1 VTNAFEGVETLIFGD
16 GPLGFLAL
24 FGAIYAATFAI
35 YLGFGATMTLLMR
48 RYPERR
54 IQPGRRGEKR
64 AWKEIRQSAWSLV
77 ATSLCV
83 AVGLTMQAKGW
94 TLVAPLALSWWSVPL
109 MFVVAMIV
117 FDTWFYWGHR
127 AMHLKALY
135 PFHQFHHRSVAP
147 TVWSNDSFT
156 FVDALV
162 MQSFYI
168 WAPIFL
174 PIPPLVL
181 VGHRVFD
188 HFNGMIG
195 HLGHEFAA
203 SKLTRAPSPMVCTV
217 YHDIHHEQFRYN
229 FANFFTFWD
238 RVGGTLHP
246 HYDRLVDRWQEAGAN
261 PNLAEEA
268 ASGTSARKGDRSLE
282 GHSSAYPRESRDERR
297 LGLRSASPNRAGA
310 SHDEATVG

>member
-1 VTNAFEGVETLIFGD
+1 LIFGV
-16 GPLGFLAL
+16 GLFGFLAL
-24 FGAIYAATFAI
+24 FAAIYLVTFAI
-35 YLGFGATMTLLMR
+35 YLGFGTTMTLLLR

-54 IQPGRRGEKR
+54 IQPHRRGEKR
-64 AWKEIRQSAWSLV
+64 MWKEIRQSAWSLV
-77 ATSLCV
+77 ATSLCL
-83 AVGLTMQAKGW
+83 AVGLTLQWKGW
-94 TLVAPLALSWWSVPL
+94 TLVEPLPLSWWSAPL

-127 AMHLKALY
+127 AMHMKALY

-156 FVDALV
+156 FVDAFV

-174 PIPPLVL
+174 PIPPLLL

-217 YHDIHHEQFRYN
+217 YHDIHHELFRYN

-246 HYDRLVDRWQEAGAN
+246 DYDRLVDRWEETGGNPKLAAAGATGASAM
-261 PNLAEEA
+261 PGATAAPGQPA
-268 ASGTSARKGDRSLE
+268 ASGAGSAPT
-282 GHSSAYPRESRDERR
+282 A
-297 LGLRSASPNRAGA
+297 RAETA
-310 SHDEATVG
+310 A